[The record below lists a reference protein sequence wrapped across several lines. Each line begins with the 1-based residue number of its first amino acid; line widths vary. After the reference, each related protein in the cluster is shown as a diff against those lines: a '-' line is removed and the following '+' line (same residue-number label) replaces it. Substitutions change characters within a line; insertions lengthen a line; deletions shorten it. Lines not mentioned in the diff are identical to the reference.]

1 MGALSVARI
10 DDGFNPLLAGN
21 FYGAQLWASQELTRA
36 SRLSLVL
43 EQNVN
48 PSTRWD
54 SKVFFL
60 FDLKASL

>member
-1 MGALSVARI
+1 
-10 DDGFNPLLAGN
+10 
-21 FYGAQLWASQELTRA
+21 
-36 SRLSLVL
+36 VL

-48 PSTRWD
+48 PLTRWD